1 MSFDYH
7 KAMAEGHEYNKYIG
21 ELLRSYGVPNVDVPE
36 FSIATTHDKIADK
49 TKNEKDIVVD
59 QLVLEVKSIAQT
71 FTNADDFP
79 YALVIVDTVYGFDQ
93 KVIKPFAYIYV
104 SQMTKE
110 TFVIP
115 VSTRQYW
122 TIATIFDH
130 KRQIEVECYFVT
142 KRHCRPLL
150 ELIDILLER
159 AHERA
164 GEMQ

>member
-21 ELLRSYGVPNVDVPE
+21 EMLRSYGVPNVDVPE
-36 FSIATTHDKIADK
+36 FTIATTHDQIADK
-49 TKNEKDIVVD
+49 TKNEKDIMVD
-59 QLVLEVKSIAQT
+59 GLVIEVKSQSLT

-79 YALVIVDTVYGFDQ
+79 YAMIIVDTVYGFDQ
-93 KVIKPFAYIYV
+93 KIIKPFAYVFV
-104 SQMTKE
+104 SQTSKGM
-110 TFVIP
+110 FAVP
-115 VSTRQYW
+115 VSTRQFW
-122 TIATIFDH
+122 TIGTVFDH
-130 KRQIEVECYFVT
+130 KRQIEIECYFVT
-142 KRHCRPLL
+142 KRHCRPIL

>member
-21 ELLRSYGVPNVDVPE
+21 EMLRSYGVPNVDVPE
-36 FSIATTHDKIADK
+36 FTIATTHDQIADK
-49 TKNEKDIVVD
+49 TKNEKDIMVD
-59 QLVLEVKSIAQT
+59 GLVIEVKSQSLT

-93 KVIKPFAYIYV
+93 KIIKPFAYFFV
-104 SQMTKE
+104 SQTSKGM
-110 TFVIP
+110 FAVP
-115 VSTRQYW
+115 VSTRQFW
-122 TIATIFDH
+122 TIGTVFDH
-130 KRQIEVECYFVT
+130 KRQIEIECYFVT
-142 KRHCRPLL
+142 KRHCRPVL

-164 GEMQ
+164 GEVQ